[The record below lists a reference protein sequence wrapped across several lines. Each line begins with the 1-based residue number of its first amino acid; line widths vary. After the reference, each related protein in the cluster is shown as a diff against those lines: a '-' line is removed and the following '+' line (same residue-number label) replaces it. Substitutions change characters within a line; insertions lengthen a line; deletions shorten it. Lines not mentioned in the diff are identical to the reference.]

1 MWTGCL
7 AFHLYCVIVHR
18 DAGAARS
25 QCLEPMYHAVSW
37 GLPLVSCII
46 IYARELEGHQQM
58 GPSNRPWC
66 WITVAAPVNSAAV
79 NSGTSPSSRMAEQ
92 LGLFYIPCAVIFSFN
107 VGVYGAIACHLGRCC
122 TPCFRRRA
130 AGSRWDDA
138 ESALLSDIR
147 ARLDKSP
154 RNAELGRF
162 ARDATE
168 DAALA
173 HSSHSL
179 SATTASAAPTLPPHG
194 VVTRLC
200 AFLLIFFFCAVWG
213 LAHRVW
219 DFWRVDDPEGPVL
232 AGWPILVYGEALF
245 TPLQGFLNALVYGT
259 GGTNA
264 RLLAACGRRVGG
276 CGSDGGVA
284 AERRRRRSSG
294 SVGSSISPPLG
305 GGGAVHGAGGEGTAA
320 SAVAADGEARAAA
333 GLGPAAAEPW
343 YLSGGSVRLT
353 PVASAPGYDGGES
366 ASPSLPGSVDG
377 RRSAS

>member
-7 AFHLYCVIVHR
+7 AFHLYCIIVHR

-37 GLPLVSCII
+37 GLPLVTCII

-66 WITVAAPVNSAAV
+66 WITAAAPVNQAAV
-79 NSGTSPSSRMAEQ
+79 NSGTSPSNWMLEQ

-107 VGVYGAIACHLGRCC
+107 VGVYAAITCHLGRCC
-122 TPCFRRRA
+122 TPCFGQRA

-138 ESALLSDIR
+138 DSALLPNVR
-147 ARLDKSP
+147 AGLDKSP
-154 RNAELGRF
+154 RSAELGRF

-168 DAALA
+168 DAVLA
-173 HSSHSL
+173 RSPRSPHSL
-179 SATTASAAPTLPPHG
+179 STTAASAAPTLPPRG

-200 AFLLIFFFCAVWG
+200 AFVLIFFFCAVWG

-219 DFWRVDDPEGPVL
+219 DFWRVDDPEGPLL

-264 RLLAACGRRVGG
+264 RLIAACGRRAGG
-276 CGSDGGVA
+276 CRGCGGAAA
-284 AERRRRRSSG
+284 AERRRRR
-294 SVGSSISPPLG
+294 GSSLGSIVSPPLG
-305 GGGAVHGAGGEGTAA
+305 GGGAVRGEAAAAAAA
-320 SAVAADGEARAAA
+320 SAASDSEARAAA
-333 GLGPAAAEPW
+333 DVGSAAAEPW
-343 YLSGGSVRLT
+343 YLSGGSVRVA
-353 PVASAPGYDGGES
+353 PVAAAPGYDGGES
-366 ASPSLPGSVDG
+366 NSPSLHGG
-377 RRSAS
+377 SAS